1 MLRYLPI
8 LLLLLLLGC
17 KPDGPQP
24 LDLNPQQAQPTLP
37 KLNLL
42 IGNVSVNAELA
53 ITLQA
58 QITGMMFRTNLPAD
72 AAMLFPIPQ
81 VGHAS
86 FWMKNTPENL
96 DVAFIG
102 PDGVIQEIQPLIAGT
117 TNIVE
122 STSANIQFSLE
133 TKAGWFAKQQIKA
146 GTIVTTDKGS
156 LHKLFFPN
164 QP

>member
-17 KPDGPQP
+17 KPAGPQP
-24 LDLNPQQAQPTLP
+24 LDLDPQHAQVTLP
-37 KLNLL
+37 KIRLD
-42 IGNVSVNAELA
+42 IGSTRLDAEVAL
-53 ITLQA
+53 TLQA

-72 AAMLFPIPQ
+72 AAMLFPMPQ

-86 FWMKNTPENL
+86 VWMKNTPEDL

-102 PDGVIQEIQPLIAGT
+102 PDGVIQEIQPLIAST

-133 TKAGWFAKQQIKA
+133 TKAGWFAKQQVKPGATITTA
-146 GTIVTTDKGS
+146 GGS
-156 LHKLFFPN
+156 LHQTLFPN
-164 QP
+164 TP